1 MKRKY
6 ADRPNWKR
14 IIEKYYS
21 SMYVD
26 DENFRGHV
34 AMINLHK
41 VREPLWVQYGQQR
54 LCIVDDGYIWLQ
66 HVPEQGG
73 HVLTSTFSSEGEL
86 VQCYFDIVKSVGTTQ
101 EGIPYWDD
109 LYTDVVA
116 LPNGALHIL
125 DEDELEEAYLKSKIS
140 KTDYDYA
147 KEEAQLLIQSI
158 KSKTNYQMLST
169 RRYYLSMVEKLGRD
183 CIDKK

>member
-6 ADRPNWKR
+6 ADRPNWTR
-14 IIEKYYS
+14 ISEKYYS
-21 SMYVD
+21 SVFVED
-26 DENFRGHV
+26 DHFRGQV
-34 AMINLHK
+34 AILKLHT
-41 VREPLWVQYGQQR
+41 VREPLWVQYGHQR
-54 LCIVDDGYIWLQ
+54 LCIVDDGYVWLQ
-66 HVPEQGG
+66 HIPVQGG
-73 HVLTSTFSSEGEL
+73 HVLTSTFNSEGEL
-86 VQCYFDIVKSVGTTQ
+86 VQCYFDIVQSVGTTQ

-109 LYTDVVA
+109 LYIDVVA

-169 RRYYLSMVEKLGRD
+169 QKYYDSTVEKLGRCNFD
-183 CIDKK
+183 